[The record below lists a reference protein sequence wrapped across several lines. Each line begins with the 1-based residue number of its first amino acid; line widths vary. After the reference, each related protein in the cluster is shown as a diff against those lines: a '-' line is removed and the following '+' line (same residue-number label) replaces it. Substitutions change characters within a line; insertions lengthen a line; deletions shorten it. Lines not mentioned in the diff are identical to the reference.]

1 MQATGL
7 YNDFGTLASL
17 RTEARA
23 DAAATL
29 DEVARQFESLFV
41 QMMLKSMRDATMK
54 GGLFDSHQ
62 LETYEQMY
70 DQQLSLDLARQGG
83 VGLADVIV
91 RQLSGQADAAG
102 VADTAPGVRDPL
114 LPDVNRGHAPRAG
127 LPAAAVQSTPAAAS
141 ATAGDSLDAYRARAL
156 PRGVTPVANGQRG
169 ERTPQAAGPPAEPL
183 ASTPAEF
190 LQELRP
196 LAVDAAHELG
206 VDPAVL
212 LAQAA
217 LETGWGRRVIADQ
230 RGSSNNLFNIKAGP
244 DWSGPSVTVA
254 TIEYRDGVAVRE
266 GAAFRAYAT
275 PAESFSDY
283 VGFLRDN
290 PRYAAALEAAGDGA
304 AYLRALQ
311 AAGYATDP
319 AYADKIL
326 AILER
331 DELFGGGALAA
342 TDGGLKKA
350 AALPLKG

>member
-1 MQATGL
+1 MQAAGL

-29 DEVARQFESLFV
+29 DTVAQQFESLFV

-62 LETYEQMY
+62 LETYEQMF

-91 RQLSGQADAAG
+91 RQLGGQAAAG
-102 VADTAPGVRDPL
+102 LSATTPGERAVPSPAVVAGNAPRPGVP
-114 LPDVNRGHAPRAG
+114 V
-127 LPAAAVQSTPAAAS
+127 AADRSAAAS
-141 ATAGDSLDAYRARAL
+141 RPGAAGESLDTYRARAL
-156 PRGVTPVANGQRG
+156 PVRVA
-169 ERTPQAAGPPAEPL
+169 PAQKDRSDGATQEQVRRMDEPR

-190 LQELRP
+190 MDRLRP
-196 LAVDAAHELG
+196 LAAEAARELG

-217 LETGWGRRVIADQ
+217 LETGWGRHVIADGQ
-230 RGSSNNLFNIKAGP
+230 GSSNNLFNIKAGP
-244 DWSGPSVTVA
+244 DWSGASVTVS
-254 TIEYRDGVAVRE
+254 TVEYRDGVAVRE
-266 GAAFRAYAT
+266 NAAFRAYAT
-275 PAESFSDY
+275 PADSFGDY
-283 VGFLRDN
+283 VDLVRGN
-290 PRYAAALEAAGDGA
+290 PRYAPALEAVGDRG

-331 DELFGGGALAA
+331 EALPGPCAIA
-342 TDGGLKKA
+342 GDDGGLKKA
-350 AALPLKG
+350 AALSLSG